1 MMKEIIFE
9 RLRKIE
15 NLEQRQLLKD
25 IVGGVLVNLIN
36 YQEEMNSKLENRIFN
51 EIEDRESKTD
61 IYVTLSSKDEVDPI
75 HDYLF
80 PIIPANLEQH
90 KIDMKEVLDSFSK
103 NQPIPF
109 FTIFLQCDSIQ
120 LKQLD
125 AQQRVFNGQLHTTD
139 GQVVEVK
146 VNLKKN
152 VSYIRE
158 ISHLYQ
164 LFLVNG
170 LYWKTVNNPY
180 IHKFYDVVL
189 VDCPSLNA
197 DTEIKEFTI
206 NLEEF
211 ENKKRLDMVPLW
223 NIERL
228 ELKNIGFPIPALD
241 KVNYEHVLSIRKT
254 GSQHGY
260 LVDVEGENIRYI
272 KRLENELTI
281 VSPQDKSGLWKL
293 LKITEINK
301 DKTGEFNYEVVSNR
315 RVDSFMN
322 KFANKYMVSVK
333 TKAEIIRLVNTF
345 EAAEKME
352 LVDVEILNEFQ
363 GESFYNPMNPFLMDP
378 IGEHSGKKV
387 MLLLFK
393 AKEEKS
399 FISNDILNFF
409 VSEVQR
415 HFFEYKCEGAWV

>member
-36 YQEEMNSKLENRIFN
+36 YQDDMNSKLENRIFA
-51 EIEDRESKTD
+51 EIEDGESKTD
-61 IYVTLSSKDEVDPI
+61 IYVTISSKDEVDPI
-75 HDYLF
+75 HEYLF
-80 PIIPANLEQH
+80 PIIPADLEH
-90 KIDMKEVLDSFSK
+90 KKIDMKEVLDSVSK
-103 NQPIPF
+103 NQPTSF
-109 FTIFLQCDSIQ
+109 FSLFLQCDSLQ

-125 AQQRVFNGQLHTTD
+125 EQQRLFNGQLHTTD
-139 GQVVEVK
+139 GQVEVK
-146 VNLKKN
+146 VCLKKN
-152 VSYIRE
+152 VSYIQE
-158 ISHLYQ
+158 INNLYHL
-164 LFLVNG
+164 FSVNG

-180 IHKFYDVVL
+180 IHKFFDVVL
-189 VDCPSLNA
+189 VDCPPLNA
-197 DTEIKEFTI
+197 NTEIKEITI

-228 ELKNIGFPIPALD
+228 EIKNIGFPTPAID

-260 LVDVEGENIRYI
+260 LVDVDGEDIRYI
-272 KRLENELTI
+272 KRSENELTI
-281 VSPQDKSGLWKL
+281 VSPQDKSGLWKV

-301 DKTGEFNYEVVSNR
+301 EKIGDMNYEVVSNK

-333 TKAEIIRLVNTF
+333 TKAEIIRLVNSF
-345 EAAEKME
+345 EAAEKMK
-352 LVDVEILNEFQ
+352 LVDVEIINEYQ
-363 GESFYNPMNPFLMDP
+363 GESFYNPMNPFLIDP
-378 IGEHSGKKV
+378 VGEHSGKKV
-387 MLLLFK
+387 MLLSFK
-393 AKEEKS
+393 AEEEKN
-399 FISNDILNFF
+399 FISNDILDFF

-415 HFFEYKCEGAWV
+415 HFFEYKCEGIWI